1 METMCYLLW
10 TWARW
15 LVMQWVCS
23 SLYQRYKE
31 EGSIKPIPTEDA
43 DPLEVFKECNT
54 AVNLKRFIPFVIWL
68 KDRPRSFHWFQ
79 TIERDFPHLVPC
91 LSTLLRMRFLRQGQ

>member
-15 LVMQWVCS
+15 LVMQWVCFLF
-23 SLYQRYKE
+23 LYPRYKE

-54 AVNLKRFIPFVIWL
+54 AVNLKQFIPFVIWL
-68 KDRPRSFHWFQ
+68 KDPEVFIGSKQLKRIFLIWFLAFPR
-79 TIERDFPHLVPC
+79 C
-91 LSTLLRMRFLRQGQ
+91 CK